1 MQHISGV
8 LEKLEKV
15 VDSEMQVVLGA
26 QKTRLPILLSA
37 DSWRKT
43 GRWDQ
48 TGDELFRLKDRRD
61 NDFCLGPT
69 HEETVT
75 DLVASFG
82 HLSHKQLPIK
92 LYQITQKYRDEIRP
106 RFGLMRGREFTMK
119 DMYSFH
125 ADEED
130 IMRFYDN
137 VCTSYENILKKL
149 GLDFVKVRADTGNI
163 GGNFSHEYHILA
175 DTGEDD
181 LVCCDSGDYA
191 ANVELFEPEAKTS
204 TDVFNL
210 DCNCTESTC
219 SCMGKGKL
227 RIKKGI
233 EVGHCFILGTKYSDT
248 LKAIGVNADQKRFPL
263 IMGCYGLGLSRL
275 IAASVE
281 SYRYHA
287 STTKV
292 TADDA
297 IVWPRAIA
305 PYEMIIMT
313 APGKESERQKR
324 KDIVE
329 KDIVPYL
336 SETVD
341 INEVVL
347 DDRWKESLGVK
358 MAEAKLIGYIW
369 VVLVGKKGIEVH
381 HLPSSNIFSVQ
392 HASEIPSIISQ
403 FDDRIQK

>member
-1 MQHISGV
+1 MLS
-8 LEKLEKV
+8 L
-15 VDSEMQVVLGA
+15 A

-149 GLDFVKVRADTGNI
+149 GLDFVKEKTTLCVVILEIMLQMWNCLNQRPKRVPM
-163 GGNFSHEYHILA
+163 FSI
-175 DTGEDD
+175 
-181 LVCCDSGDYA
+181 
-191 ANVELFEPEAKTS
+191 
-204 TDVFNL
+204 
-210 DCNCTESTC
+210 
-219 SCMGKGKL
+219 
-227 RIKKGI
+227 
-233 EVGHCFILGTKYSDT
+233 
-248 LKAIGVNADQKRFPL
+248 
-263 IMGCYGLGLSRL
+263 
-275 IAASVE
+275 
-281 SYRYHA
+281 
-287 STTKV
+287 
-292 TADDA
+292 
-297 IVWPRAIA
+297 
-305 PYEMIIMT
+305 
-313 APGKESERQKR
+313 
-324 KDIVE
+324 
-329 KDIVPYL
+329 
-336 SETVD
+336 
-341 INEVVL
+341 
-347 DDRWKESLGVK
+347 
-358 MAEAKLIGYIW
+358 
-369 VVLVGKKGIEVH
+369 
-381 HLPSSNIFSVQ
+381 
-392 HASEIPSIISQ
+392 
-403 FDDRIQK
+403 